1 MNFKK
6 FSTYFNFSKSQRS
19 GLLVLLLLIVVLQT
33 IYFFVDFSL
42 PIKENPEKEKWLAV
56 QTEIDSLKATTLIQG
71 SKLYPFNPNFISDY
85 KGYKLGMTVAEID
98 RLLSFRKQNKFVN
111 SAEEFQK
118 VTQISDSLLVVIAPY
133 FKFPDWVKQKTN
145 WKTFPNSNYYSFVKK
160 EKIVV
165 IDINIAT
172 SEELV
177 KVYGVGEVIAQRILN
192 YKESLGG
199 FVAMEQLN
207 EVWGVSPEV
216 VTNLNKQFKVISLS
230 GIKKVDINNAS
241 IKELAQFPYF
251 KYALAKQIVIYRS
264 MNGTIAS
271 IDDLIKI
278 KSFPVDKAKIIGLY
292 LNF

>member
-1 MNFKK
+1 MNFKR
-6 FSTYFNFSKSQRS
+6 FSTYFYFSKSQRS
-19 GLLVLLLLIVVLQT
+19 GLLVLLVLIVVLQT

-56 QTEIDSLKATTLIQG
+56 QTEIDSLKSTMSIKG

-85 KGYKLGMTVAEID
+85 KGYKLGMSVQEID
-98 RLLSFRKQNKFVN
+98 RLLAFRKQNKFVN

-118 VTQISDSLLVVIAPY
+118 VTQISDSLLGVIAPY
-133 FKFPDWVKQKTN
+133 FKFPDWVKQKTK
-145 WKTFPNSNYYSFVKK
+145 WKTFPNSNYPTFAKK
-160 EKIVV
+160 EKLIV

-177 KVYGVGEVIAQRILN
+177 KVYGVGEVIAQRILS

-207 EVWGVSPEV
+207 EVWGLSPEV
-216 VTNLNKQFKVISLS
+216 LANLNKQFKVKSMT
-230 GIKKVDINNAS
+230 GIKKVDVNNAS

-251 KYALAKQIVIYRS
+251 KYTVAKQIVIYRS
-264 MNGTIAS
+264 MNGTINS
-271 IDDLIKI
+271 VDDLIKI
-278 KSFPVDKAKIIGLY
+278 KNFPVDKAKIIGLY
-292 LNF
+292 LDF